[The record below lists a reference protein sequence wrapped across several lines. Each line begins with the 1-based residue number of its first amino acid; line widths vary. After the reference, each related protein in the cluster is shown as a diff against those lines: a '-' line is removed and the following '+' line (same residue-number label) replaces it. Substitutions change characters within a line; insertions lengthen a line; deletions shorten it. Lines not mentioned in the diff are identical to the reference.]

1 MKKKIICIII
11 IVVAILVV
19 GIRVGTSVVE
29 NNNRV
34 ENNISGEGSGEKS
47 GENLEFFGED
57 PENIDE
63 ITLNIFNKSG
73 DVIYN
78 KKIMTDEK
86 YLFDVLLENKEEINM
101 VYEED
106 KYGAY
111 IVSLMGIEQGDNYY
125 WSYSIN
131 NEYAPTSVSTCELT
145 DDAIYDFKIEQFN
158 FWGEA

>member
-1 MKKKIICIII
+1 MKKKTICIII
-11 IVVAILVV
+11 IVIAILFV

-34 ENNISGEGSGEKS
+34 ENNISEEVSGETS
-47 GENLEFFGED
+47 SENLEFFGED

-73 DVIYN
+73 DAIYN
-78 KKIMTDEK
+78 KKIITDEK

-101 VYEED
+101 VYED
-106 KYGAY
+106 DQYGAY
-111 IVSLMGIEQGDNYY
+111 IVSLMGIEQGNNYY
-125 WSYSIN
+125 WSYYIN
-131 NEYAPTSVSTCELT
+131 NEYASTGVSNCELT

-158 FWGEA
+158 Y